1 MAQRERQD
9 ALSRLRELEQHN
21 AELQATLRAAQCGD
35 PAQVARLRTAND
47 RYWRIS
53 HRKPFA
59 TKMPQN
65 LTKSSRKKILEKY
78 FASQKIRTKNLFRLM
93 VSLQINWQA
102 KRPIRRSR
110 LRIAGQ
116 VCSLLLL
123 ADFGALANGCCM
135 LSANGCC
142 MLSANGCCMLSANG
156 CCMLSAQA
164 CSAENIDVVR
174 QWVQEKAGVSVS
186 DFNKQFGIPVLIVI
200 NRY

>member
-1 MAQRERQD
+1 
-9 ALSRLRELEQHN
+9 
-21 AELQATLRAAQCGD
+21 
-35 PAQVARLRTAND
+35 
-47 RYWRIS
+47 
-53 HRKPFA
+53 
-59 TKMPQN
+59 
-65 LTKSSRKKILEKY
+65 
-78 FASQKIRTKNLFRLM
+78 M

-123 ADFGALANGCCM
+123 ADFGAL
-135 LSANGCC
+135 
-142 MLSANGCCMLSANG
+142 ANGCCMLSANG

>member
-1 MAQRERQD
+1 
-9 ALSRLRELEQHN
+9 
-21 AELQATLRAAQCGD
+21 
-35 PAQVARLRTAND
+35 
-47 RYWRIS
+47 
-53 HRKPFA
+53 
-59 TKMPQN
+59 
-65 LTKSSRKKILEKY
+65 
-78 FASQKIRTKNLFRLM
+78 M

-123 ADFGALANGCCM
+123 ADFGAL
-135 LSANGCC
+135 ANGCC